1 MKKRIQQSIAI
12 VLLTLGLSAPSQ
24 ASVTCIAPEPTCA
37 AVLLGAMVTA
47 IITAKDGPEADG
59 PKADQEDE
67 APRTDFEETSNN
79 TDSPLLNR
87 IRDSARDRPGEQGTE

>member
-12 VLLTLGLSAPSQ
+12 VLLTLGLSAPSH

-47 IITAKDGPEADG
+47 IISARDDPEADG
-59 PKADQEDE
+59 PKADQEEE
-67 APRTDFEETSNN
+67 ATTTDFEETSNN
-79 TDSPLLNR
+79 NDSRLVNR
-87 IRDSARDRPGEQGTE
+87 IRDGARNRPGGPGTK